1 MMGLTGCKNEVSF
14 LLNLTNSN
22 SDLSTSQPMKIKL
35 IGYPGLNKTISG
47 GEMKRLAV
55 ACGMSTNPAIIFLDE
70 PTSGL
75 DSYLAHQVV
84 DLLSQLTKRGT
95 TIICTIHQPSSDIFQ
110 MFDNLLLLR
119 PVFKIES

>member
-1 MMGLTGCKNEVSF
+1 MRLVFIELEFFYGRLNCTGSSIRFETLT
-14 LLNLTNSN
+14 
-22 SDLSTSQPMKIKL
+22 KL

-55 ACGMSTNPAIIFLDE
+55 ACGMATNPAIIFLDE

-119 PVFKIES
+119 QDFKTR

>member
-1 MMGLTGCKNEVSF
+1 
-14 LLNLTNSN
+14 
-22 SDLSTSQPMKIKL
+22 
-35 IGYPGLNKTISG
+35 
-47 GEMKRLAV
+47 MKRLAV

-84 DLLSQLTKRGT
+84 DLLSQLSKRGT

-119 PVFKIES
+119 PVFKIQSQRNLLISWFENQSKVKE

>member
-1 MMGLTGCKNEVSF
+1 
-14 LLNLTNSN
+14 
-22 SDLSTSQPMKIKL
+22 
-35 IGYPGLNKTISG
+35 
-47 GEMKRLAV
+47 MKRLAV
-55 ACGMSTNPAIIFLDE
+55 ACGMATNPAIIFLDE

-119 PVFKIES
+119 LVLKINDEKKI